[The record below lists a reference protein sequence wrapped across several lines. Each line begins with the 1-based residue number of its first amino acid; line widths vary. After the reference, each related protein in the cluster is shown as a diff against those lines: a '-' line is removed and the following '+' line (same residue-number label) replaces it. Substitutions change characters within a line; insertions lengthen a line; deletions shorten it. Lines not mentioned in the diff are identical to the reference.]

1 MNLLGSG
8 IIFTRGA
15 GMSAL
20 EQALR
25 EGWQPPAETTGKRL
39 VYQVDVSRSPD
50 KALLKKIRRSDK
62 LSEMSVLAAAEA
74 FRESGIEDIAKKKV
88 GIILATAFGAHV
100 TTFSFIDDILDY
112 GDANASPTI
121 FSNSVHN
128 AAASYIATTFGIKGP
143 TLTVTQFRFSFF
155 GALQL
160 AEAWLALDRCEYVL
174 VGAVDQYGDV
184 LAYASERKLLPAPDG
199 KIRPFSFHPT
209 SHVPGEGAVFFLFG
223 REETGRMLCRVET
236 GSADDHIRPD
246 LNIIAADGMM
256 PDESV
261 YLGSLDSG
269 VPTAGYAPL
278 FGTIMNSSA
287 FNMAA
292 GALMLGNQ
300 HLYASPVDENPKGIQ
315 LLTTTGSSRVGSVR
329 CIDYDCT
336 GEKKTIY
343 LKKTGH

>member
-15 GMSAL
+15 GISAL
-20 EQALR
+20 EQALK

-39 VYQVDVSRSPD
+39 AYQVDVNASPD
-50 KALLKKIRRSDK
+50 KGLLKKIRRSDK
-62 LSEMSVLAAAEA
+62 LSQMSVLAAAEA
-74 FRESGIEDIAKKKV
+74 LRESGIENITKKNI

-100 TTFSFIDDILDY
+100 TTFAFIDDILDY
-112 GDANASPTI
+112 GDANASPTL

-128 AAASYIATTFGIKGP
+128 AAVSYISTTFDIKGP

-160 AEAWLALDRCEYVL
+160 AEAWLALGRCEYVL

-184 LAYASERKLLPAPDG
+184 LGYASERKLSPAPDG
-199 KIRPFSFHPT
+199 KITPFSFHPT
-209 SHVPGEGAVFFLFG
+209 CHVPGEGAAFFLLGTEQAG
-223 REETGRMLCRVET
+223 RTLCRVET
-236 GSADDHIRPD
+236 RPGDDNARPE

-256 PDESV
+256 TDESA

-278 FGTIMNSSA
+278 FGTTLNSSA

-292 GALMLGNQ
+292 GALMLRNQ
-300 HLYASPVDENPKGIQ
+300 HLYASPIQENPRGLH
-315 LLTTTGSSRVGSVR
+315 LLSTTGSSRIGLIR
-329 CIDYDCT
+329 CIDCDCT

-343 LKKTGH
+343 LKKIGN